1 MYMMKTKYPYSE
13 NYQLAIGIHAYM
25 ASIKAANK

>member
-25 ASIKAANK
+25 ASIKATNK